1 MLIEEKKRG
10 LLVEAGALGII
21 LSNIVYKKNF
31 IKIAKSCEAVIC
43 CRVSP
48 RQKADVVRLI
58 KNDDE
63 LAITLAIGDGA
74 NDVSMIMEAHIGVGL
89 YGNEGMRAV

>member
-1 MLIEEKKRG
+1 M
-10 LLVEAGALGII
+10 LVEAGALNMI
-21 LSNIVYKKNF
+21 LANMEYKKNF
-31 IKIAKSCEAVIC
+31 LKISKTCEAVIC

-48 RQKADVVRLI
+48 SQKADVVRLI
-58 KNDDE
+58 KQDDE
-63 LAITLAIGDGA
+63 EAVTLAIGDGA